1 MTLAV
6 GLVALVYA
14 TVGHA
19 GATGY
24 IAAMTLFGMSAE
36 VIRPTALMLNIVVGA
51 ITALQ
56 FGRAGYVRAHQIVP
70 LVCGSIPAALIGGWL
85 VPSVPFFEVVVGGV
99 LILSAAGVW
108 RDKVPRPHVVPKSL
122 LGQSALGQSAMLFAV
137 GILLGLLSGLTGV
150 GGGVFLTPTLLFM
163 RSAPV
168 KQVAATSAVFI
179 LVNSIAGLIGW
190 VSAGNTLP
198 RVASELVVAVAIG
211 GVIGAR
217 LGAFELTPRTL
228 RTCIAFVLLLAGTK
242 LLFQA
247 LVSLGFVPIYDS

>member
-122 LGQSALGQSAMLFAV
+122 LGQSALGQSVMLFAV

-168 KQVAATSAVFI
+168 KQVAGTSAVFI

-190 VSAGNTLP
+190 ISAGNTLP

-217 LGAFELTPRTL
+217 LGAFDLTPRTL

>member
-24 IAAMTLFGMSAE
+24 IALMTLFGMSAE

-108 RDKVPRPHVVPKSL
+108 RDKVPRPHAAPKSL
-122 LGQSALGQSAMLFAV
+122 LGQSVLGQSAMLFAV

-228 RTCIAFVLLLAGTK
+228 RTCIVFVLLLAGTK

>member
-99 LILSAAGVW
+99 LIFSAAGVW

-168 KQVAATSAVFI
+168 KQVAGTSAVFI

-190 VSAGNTLP
+190 ISAGNTLP

-217 LGAFELTPRTL
+217 LGAFDLTPRTL

>member
-24 IAAMTLFGMSAE
+24 IALMTLFGMSAE

-108 RDKVPRPHVVPKSL
+108 RDKVPRPHAAPKSL
-122 LGQSALGQSAMLFAV
+122 LGQSVLGQSAMLSAV
-137 GILLGLLSGLTGV
+137 GILLGLISGLTGV

-217 LGAFELTPRTL
+217 LGALELTPRTL

-247 LVSLGFVPIYDS
+247 LVSLGFVPIYDL

>member
-6 GLVALVYA
+6 GLIALVYA

-122 LGQSALGQSAMLFAV
+122 LGQSALGQSVMLFAV

-168 KQVAATSAVFI
+168 KQVAGTSAVFI

-190 VSAGNTLP
+190 ISAGNTLP

-217 LGAFELTPRTL
+217 LGAFDLTPRTL

>member
-6 GLVALVYA
+6 GLIALVYA

-99 LILSAAGVW
+99 LIFSAAGVW

-122 LGQSALGQSAMLFAV
+122 LGQSALGQSVMLFAV

-168 KQVAATSAVFI
+168 KQVAGTSAVFI

-190 VSAGNTLP
+190 ISAGNTLP

-217 LGAFELTPRTL
+217 LGAFDLTPRTL

>member
-122 LGQSALGQSAMLFAV
+122 LGQSAMGQSAMLFAV

-168 KQVAATSAVFI
+168 KQVAGTSAVFI
-179 LVNSIAGLIGW
+179 LVNSISGLIGW
-190 VSAGNTLP
+190 ISAGNTLP

-217 LGAFELTPRTL
+217 LGAFDLTPRTL

>member
-24 IAAMTLFGMSAE
+24 IALMTLFGMSAE

-108 RDKVPRPHVVPKSL
+108 RDKVPRPHAVPKSL
-122 LGQSALGQSAMLFAV
+122 LGQSAMLFAV

-217 LGAFELTPRTL
+217 LGAFNLTLRTL

>member
-24 IAAMTLFGMSAE
+24 IALMTLFGMSAE

-122 LGQSALGQSAMLFAV
+122 LGQSALGQSVMLFAV

-168 KQVAATSAVFI
+168 KQVAGTSAVFI

-190 VSAGNTLP
+190 ISAGNTLP

-217 LGAFELTPRTL
+217 LGAFDLTPRTL

>member
-24 IAAMTLFGMSAE
+24 IALMTLFGMSAE

-217 LGAFELTPRTL
+217 LGALELTPRTL

>member
-24 IAAMTLFGMSAE
+24 IALMTLFGMPAE

-211 GVIGAR
+211 GLIGAR

>member
-168 KQVAATSAVFI
+168 KQVAGTSAVFI

-190 VSAGNTLP
+190 ISAGNTLP

-217 LGAFELTPRTL
+217 LGAFDLTPRTL

>member
-56 FGRAGYVRAHQIVP
+56 FCRAGYVRAHQIVP

-163 RSAPV
+163 MSAPV

-217 LGAFELTPRTL
+217 LGAFDLTPRTL

>member
-24 IAAMTLFGMSAE
+24 IAVMTLFGMSAV

-108 RDKVPRPHVVPKSL
+108 RDKAPRPHAAPKSL

-179 LVNSIAGLIGW
+179 LVNSIAGRIGW
-190 VSAGNTLP
+190 ISAGNTLP

-228 RTCIAFVLLLAGTK
+228 RTCIVFVLLLAGTK

-247 LVSLGFVPIYDS
+247 LVSLGFVPIYDL

>member
-24 IAAMTLFGMSAE
+24 IALMTLFGMSAE

-108 RDKVPRPHVVPKSL
+108 RDKAPRPHAAPKSL

-150 GGGVFLTPTLLFM
+150 GGGVFLTPTLLFV

-228 RTCIAFVLLLAGTK
+228 RTCIVFVLLLAGTK

-247 LVSLGFVPIYDS
+247 LVSLCFVPIYDL

>member
-6 GLVALVYA
+6 GLIALVYA

-99 LILSAAGVW
+99 LIFSAAGVW

-168 KQVAATSAVFI
+168 KQVAGTSAVFI

-190 VSAGNTLP
+190 ISAGNTLP

-217 LGAFELTPRTL
+217 LGAFDLTPRTL

>member
-24 IAAMTLFGMSAE
+24 IAVMTLFGMSAV

-211 GVIGAR
+211 GLIGAR

>member
-24 IAAMTLFGMSAE
+24 IALMTLFGMSAE

-85 VPSVPFFEVVVGGV
+85 VPSVPFFELVVGGV

-122 LGQSALGQSAMLFAV
+122 LGQSALGQSVMLFAV

-168 KQVAATSAVFI
+168 KQVAGTSAVFI

-190 VSAGNTLP
+190 ISAGNTLP

-217 LGAFELTPRTL
+217 LGAFDLTPRTL

>member
-24 IAAMTLFGMSAE
+24 IALMTLFGMSAE

-56 FGRAGYVRAHQIVP
+56 FGRAGYVRAHQVVP

-108 RDKVPRPHVVPKSL
+108 RDKVPRLHAAPKSL

-190 VSAGNTLP
+190 LSAGNTLP

-247 LVSLGFVPIYDS
+247 LVSFGFVPIYDS

>member
-24 IAAMTLFGMSAE
+24 IALMTLFGMSAE

-108 RDKVPRPHVVPKSL
+108 RDKVPRPHAAPKSL
-122 LGQSALGQSAMLFAV
+122 LGQSAMLFAV

-217 LGAFELTPRTL
+217 LGAFDLTPRTL

-247 LVSLGFVPIYDS
+247 LVSLGFVPIYDL

>member
-56 FGRAGYVRAHQIVP
+56 FARAGYLRAHQIVP

-85 VPSVPFFEVVVGGV
+85 VPSVPFFELVVGGV

-108 RDKVPRPHVVPKSL
+108 RDKVPRPLAAPKSL

-137 GILLGLLSGLTGV
+137 GVLLGLLSGLTGV

-163 RSAPV
+163 RSAPI

-217 LGAFELTPRTL
+217 LGAFDLTPRTL

>member
-24 IAAMTLFGMSAE
+24 IALMTLFGMSAE

-108 RDKVPRPHVVPKSL
+108 RDKVPRLHAAPESL

-190 VSAGNTLP
+190 LSAGNTLP

-217 LGAFELTPRTL
+217 LGAFDLTPRTL
-228 RTCIAFVLLLAGTK
+228 RKCIAFVLLLAGTK

-247 LVSLGFVPIYDS
+247 LVSFGFVPTYDS

>member
-24 IAAMTLFGMSAE
+24 IALMTLFGMSAE

-108 RDKVPRPHVVPKSL
+108 RDKVPRPHAAPKSL
-122 LGQSALGQSAMLFAV
+122 LGQTAMLFAV

-228 RTCIAFVLLLAGTK
+228 RTCIVFVLLLAGTK

-247 LVSLGFVPIYDS
+247 LVSLGFVPIYDL

>member
-217 LGAFELTPRTL
+217 LGAFDLTPRTL

>member
-24 IAAMTLFGMSAE
+24 IALMTLFGMSAE

-51 ITALQ
+51 ITTLQ

-70 LVCGSIPAALIGGWL
+70 LICGSIPAALIGGWL
-85 VPSVPFFEVVVGGV
+85 VPSVPFFELVVGGV

-108 RDKVPRPHVVPKSL
+108 RDKVPRPLTAPKSL

-179 LVNSIAGLIGW
+179 LVNSIAGLIGC

-217 LGAFELTPRTL
+217 LGAFDLTPRTL
-228 RTCIAFVLLLAGTK
+228 RVCIAFVLLLAGTK

>member
-24 IAAMTLFGMSAE
+24 IALMTLFGMSAE

-108 RDKVPRPHVVPKSL
+108 RDKVPRLHAAPESL

-190 VSAGNTLP
+190 LSAGNTLP

-217 LGAFELTPRTL
+217 LGAFDLTPRTL

>member
-24 IAAMTLFGMSAE
+24 IALMTLFGMSAE

-108 RDKVPRPHVVPKSL
+108 RDKVPRPHAAPKSL

-163 RSAPV
+163 MSAPV

-217 LGAFELTPRTL
+217 LGAFDLTPRTL

>member
-24 IAAMTLFGMSAE
+24 IALMTLFGMSAE

-56 FGRAGYVRAHQIVP
+56 FGWAGYVRAHQIVP

-217 LGAFELTPRTL
+217 LGALELTPRTL

>member
-24 IAAMTLFGMSAE
+24 IALMTLFGMSAE

-108 RDKVPRPHVVPKSL
+108 RDKVPRPHPAPKSL
-122 LGQSALGQSAMLFAV
+122 LGQSALGQSATLFAV
-137 GILLGLLSGLTGV
+137 GILLGLISGLTGV

-190 VSAGNTLP
+190 ISAGNTLP

-217 LGAFELTPRTL
+217 LGALELTPRTL

-247 LVSLGFVPIYDS
+247 LVSLGFVPIYDL

>member
-14 TVGHA
+14 SVGHA

-24 IAAMTLFGMSAE
+24 IAVMTLFGMSAV

-108 RDKVPRPHVVPKSL
+108 RDKVPRPHAVPKSL
-122 LGQSALGQSAMLFAV
+122 LGQSAMLFAV

-168 KQVAATSAVFI
+168 KQVAGTSAVFI

-190 VSAGNTLP
+190 ISAGNTLP

-211 GVIGAR
+211 GLIGAR

-228 RTCIAFVLLLAGTK
+228 RTCISFVLLLAGTK

-247 LVSLGFVPIYDS
+247 LVSFGFGPIYDS

>member
-122 LGQSALGQSAMLFAV
+122 LGQSAMGQSAMLFAV

-168 KQVAATSAVFI
+168 KQVAGTSAVFI

-190 VSAGNTLP
+190 ISAGNTLP

-217 LGAFELTPRTL
+217 LGAFDLTPRTL

>member
-24 IAAMTLFGMSAE
+24 IALMTLFGMSAE

-122 LGQSALGQSAMLFAV
+122 LGQSALGQSVMLFAV

-228 RTCIAFVLLLAGTK
+228 RTCIVFVLLLAGAK

-247 LVSLGFVPIYDS
+247 LVSLGFVPIYDL

>member
-122 LGQSALGQSAMLFAV
+122 LGQSALGQ
-137 GILLGLLSGLTGV
+137 
-150 GGGVFLTPTLLFM
+150 
-163 RSAPV
+163 
-168 KQVAATSAVFI
+168 
-179 LVNSIAGLIGW
+179 
-190 VSAGNTLP
+190 
-198 RVASELVVAVAIG
+198 
-211 GVIGAR
+211 
-217 LGAFELTPRTL
+217 
-228 RTCIAFVLLLAGTK
+228 
-242 LLFQA
+242 
-247 LVSLGFVPIYDS
+247 

>member
-24 IAAMTLFGMSAE
+24 IALMTLFGMSAE

-56 FGRAGYVRAHQIVP
+56 FGRAGYVRARQIVP

-108 RDKVPRPHVVPKSL
+108 RDKVARLHAAPKSL

-150 GGGVFLTPTLLFM
+150 GGGVFLGGIE
-163 RSAPV
+163 SA
-168 KQVAATSAVFI
+168 A
-179 LVNSIAGLIGW
+179 
-190 VSAGNTLP
+190 
-198 RVASELVVAVAIG
+198 
-211 GVIGAR
+211 
-217 LGAFELTPRTL
+217 
-228 RTCIAFVLLLAGTK
+228 
-242 LLFQA
+242 
-247 LVSLGFVPIYDS
+247 

>member
-24 IAAMTLFGMSAE
+24 IALMTLFGMSAE

-108 RDKVPRPHVVPKSL
+108 RDKAPRPHAAPKSL

-228 RTCIAFVLLLAGTK
+228 RTCIVFVLLLAGTK

>member
-168 KQVAATSAVFI
+168 KQVAGTSAVFI

-217 LGAFELTPRTL
+217 LGAFDLTPRTL